1 MTAVLD
7 VILRLGIATAAG
19 ATMRMLMVLGVPWPA
34 AFLGLIA
41 VSAVVS
47 WRLIASR
54 VFAVLMISAGYFV
67 TYLMTQS
74 PEVVA
79 ETLEENPPIWE
90 LAKSSMLLCMP
101 FALPA
106 LGSMIAL
113 LIEKRQDKRAKESE
127 VITEESLLAEKI
139 PTLEPDVDYELR
151 HLDDGSTASGTR

>member
-1 MTAVLD
+1 VLD

-19 ATMRMLMVLGVPWPA
+19 ATMRMLMVVGVPWPI

-54 VFAVLMISAGYFV
+54 VFAVLLISAGYFV
-67 TYLMTQS
+67 TYLMTPT
-74 PEVVA
+74 PEVVGVI
-79 ETLEENPPIWE
+79 EENPPIWE
-90 LAKSSMLLCMP
+90 LARNSMLLCLP

-113 LIEKRQDKRAKESE
+113 EVEKRLDKRAKDTE
-127 VITEESLLAEKI
+127 VITEESLLAERL
-139 PTLEPDVDYELR
+139 PSVEQEDLDYQIRNFDE
-151 HLDDGSTASGTR
+151 GSTASGTR